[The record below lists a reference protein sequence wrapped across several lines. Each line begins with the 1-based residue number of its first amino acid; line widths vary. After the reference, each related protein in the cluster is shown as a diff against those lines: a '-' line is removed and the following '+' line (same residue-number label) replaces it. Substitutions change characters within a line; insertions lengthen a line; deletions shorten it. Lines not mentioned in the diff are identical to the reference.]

1 MWNCRFAAMTTLI
14 LHFDFLFWFVW
25 NKNMD
30 AENVV
35 AKIFADAGAEA
46 EKVKNQAREKQ
57 AAEQA
62 ALDEQLRQY
71 QKQTDALAQK
81 AAEEEKSHL
90 LAAARMQIAKELLTE
105 KRKIL
110 DEVFEQARRQ
120 LLNLP
125 DRQYRQVI
133 AGLMVRAVETGNEE
147 VVVDK
152 NENRID
158 QELVNQVNQRLA
170 GQNKGNLRLS
180 DQRQELGGGFILKR
194 GKIRTNVSFEV
205 LLNQARKGLEIEL
218 AKELFEK

>member
-1 MWNCRFAAMTTLI
+1 
-14 LHFDFLFWFVW
+14 
-25 NKNMD
+25 MD

-35 AKIFADAGAEA
+35 AKILADARAEG
-46 EKVKNQAREKQ
+46 EKIKRQAQEKQ

-62 ALDEQLRQY
+62 KLDEQLAQY
-71 QKQTDALAQK
+71 NKQTDALAQK
-81 AAEEEKSHL
+81 AAEAEKSHL

-152 NENRID
+152 NEKRID

-205 LLNQARKGLEIEL
+205 LLNQARKELEIEL

>member
-1 MWNCRFAAMTTLI
+1 MN
-14 LHFDFLFWFVW
+14 
-25 NKNMD
+25 
-30 AENVV
+30 AENVI
-35 AKIFADAGAEA
+35 AKILADANSEA
-46 EKVKNQAREKQ
+46 EKIRIQAQEKQ

-62 ALDEQLRQY
+62 KLDEQLRQF

-90 LAAARMQIAKELLTE
+90 LAAARMQIAKELLIE

-110 DEVFEQARRQ
+110 DEVCEQARRQ

-125 DRQYRQVI
+125 DDQYRRFM
-133 AGLMVRAVETGNEE
+133 ADLMVSAVETGNEE

-158 QELVNQVNQRLA
+158 QELINQVNQRLA
-170 GQNKGNLRLS
+170 GDPRFRGDGLAPAEAGGNLRLS
-180 DQRQELGGGFILKR
+180 DQRLELAGGFILRR

-205 LLNQARKGLEIEL
+205 LLSQARKELEIEL
-218 AKELFEK
+218 AKGLFA